1 MLHKIRCALLVCVG
15 LTSCAS
21 ISTADDLAPLGP
33 APNYKAIVSH
43 YLRAGPHAP
52 KAPENVSAGVGTL
65 DVSVGVGTF
74 FHAPQNFGLIEM
86 SQVSL
91 VRHNT
96 LGWTWLTCLRSH
108 PAGKPP
114 SDYTIFIKDDDIV
127 DVRRSVVTDKCA
139 TQSYETLGTFSDE
152 SSAKHAGK

>member
-21 ISTADDLAPLGP
+21 ISTADDSAPQGP
-33 APNYKAIVSH
+33 APNYKAIVSR
-43 YLRAGPHAP
+43 YLRADPRAP
-52 KAPENVSAGVGTL
+52 KAPEVVSAGVGT
-65 DVSVGVGTF
+65 F
-74 FHAPQNFGLIEM
+74 FRAPQNFGLIEL

-114 SDYTIFIKDDDIV
+114 SDYTIFIKDDAIV
-127 DVRRSVVTDKCA
+127 DVRRSIETDNCA
-139 TQSYETLGTFSDE
+139 TQSYETLGTFAAPRNRADE
-152 SSAKHAGK
+152 SSSKHAAK